1 MNNIQKILFF
11 ATIVT
16 LFSACSSNDFNEID
30 GGLLKNPNF
39 DTNVFTATIQVN
51 QVKESAVQTN
61 GLGGYLLGQ
70 YSQVPFGTKSA
81 TIVAQV
87 TLPAVNPTFG
97 TKTQANENKD
107 NKQEKEKV
115 TEAYLYI
122 PFFNPNSSNSKAT
135 YKKDGEY
142 TLDSLYGHKNASFN
156 IDVKELNYY
165 LSDIDTDLNAKVYY
179 SNNTDLTNN
188 LGASIVS
195 GTTTA
200 TSYTISNKAITRYQF
215 DNPQTS
221 EDESKKVQDILAPGL
236 RIPLSTNFFQTKII
250 NKEGSSELANAN
262 EFKKYFK
269 GISISTSN
277 FSKDLMMLLN
287 MANAKIEIVYSY
299 ETSGTN
305 STTTETRKNRYELSL
320 NGITVNLFNN
330 SGESL
335 TDSSKIYLSGAL
347 GQTAS
352 ITISDTDIA
361 NIKSQKL
368 MVTDASLLL
377 YVDNSVSYTKE
388 PERLFIYNT
397 QTGAVLVDYQ
407 YDPTSNA
414 DLSTYSYLY
423 HLGKLQKENGK
434 GAFYQL
440 RITNHILNLVNE
452 IGTNVP
458 LGIVVASNVKNTN
471 SGAYLRNTN
480 TKGKIPS
487 SAVVTPLGTVI
498 KDVKLRISYTQPK

>member
-39 DTNVFTATIQVN
+39 DTNVFTATIQVS

-97 TKTQANENKD
+97 TKTQVSENSENKSE
-107 NKQEKEKV
+107 NETV

-122 PFFNPNSSNSKAT
+122 PFFNPNSSNSNAS
-135 YKKDGEY
+135 YSQNVEY
-142 TLDSLYGHKNASFN
+142 TLDSIYGNRDASFQVN
-156 IDVKELNYY
+156 VRELNYF

-179 SNNTDLTNN
+179 SNDTNITSN

-195 GTTTA
+195 NTTST
-200 TSYTISNKAITRYQF
+200 YTISNKAITRYQF

-221 EDESKKVQDILAPGL
+221 EDESKKVQDVLAPGL

-269 GISISTSN
+269 GISISASN

-330 SGESL
+330 SGENL

-414 DLSTYSYLY
+414 DSSAYSYLY

-471 SGAYLRNTN
+471 SGAYLRDTN
-480 TKGKIPS
+480 TKGKILS

-498 KDVKLRISYTQPK
+498 KDVKLRISYSQPK

>member
-39 DTNVFTATIQVN
+39 DTNVFTATIQVS
-51 QVKESAVQTN
+51 QIKESAVQTN

-70 YSQVPFGTKSA
+70 YSQAPFGTKSA

-97 TKTQANENKD
+97 TKTQASENSENKSE
-107 NKQEKEKV
+107 NETV

-122 PFFNPNSSNSKAT
+122 PFFNPNSSNSNAS
-135 YKKDGEY
+135 YSQNGEY
-142 TLDSLYGHKNASFN
+142 TLDSIYGNRDASFQVN
-156 IDVKELNYY
+156 VRELNYF

-179 SNNTDLTNN
+179 SNDTNITSN

-195 GTTTA
+195 NTTTS
-200 TSYTISNKAITRYQF
+200 TYTISNKAITRYQF

-221 EDESKKVQDILAPGL
+221 EDESKKVQDVLAPGL

-250 NKEGSSELANAN
+250 NKEGSSELANTN

-269 GISISTSN
+269 GISVSASN
-277 FSKDLMMLLN
+277 FSKDLMILLN

-330 SGESL
+330 SGENL

-377 YVDNSVSYTKE
+377 YVDNSISYTKE

-414 DLSTYSYLY
+414 DSSTYSYLY

-458 LGIVVASNVKNTN
+458 LGIVVASNIKNTN
-471 SGAYLRNTN
+471 SGAYLRDTN
-480 TKGKIPS
+480 TKGKILS
-487 SAVVTPLGTVI
+487 SAVATPLGTVI

>member
-39 DTNVFTATIQVN
+39 DTNVFTATIQVS
-51 QVKESAVQTN
+51 QIKESAVQTN
-61 GLGGYLLGQ
+61 GLGGYLLGE
-70 YSQVPFGTKSA
+70 YSQAPFGTKSA

-97 TKTQANENKD
+97 TKTQASENSENKSE
-107 NKQEKEKV
+107 NETV

-122 PFFNPNSSNSKAT
+122 PFFNPNSSNSNAS
-135 YKKDGEY
+135 YSQNGEY
-142 TLDSLYGHKNASFN
+142 TLDSIYGNRDASFQVN
-156 IDVKELNYY
+156 VRELNYF

-179 SNNTDLTNN
+179 SNDTNITSN

-195 GTTTA
+195 NTTST
-200 TSYTISNKAITRYQF
+200 YTISNKAITRYQF
-215 DNPQTS
+215 NNPQTS
-221 EDESKKVQDILAPGL
+221 EDESKKVQDVLAPGL

-250 NKEGSSELANAN
+250 NKEGSSELANTN

-269 GISISTSN
+269 GISVSAFN

-352 ITISDTDIA
+352 ITISNTDIA

-388 PERLFIYNT
+388 PERLFIYNI

-414 DLSTYSYLY
+414 DSSTYSYLY

-458 LGIVVASNVKNTN
+458 LGIVVASNVKNN
-471 SGAYLRNTN
+471 NLEAYLRNTN

>member
-16 LFSACSSNDFNEID
+16 LFGACSSNDFNEID

-39 DTNVFTATIQVN
+39 DTNVFTATIQVS

-97 TKTQANENKD
+97 TKTQASENSENKSE
-107 NKQEKEKV
+107 NETV

-122 PFFNPNSSNSKAT
+122 PFFNPNSSNSNAS
-135 YKKDGEY
+135 YSQNVEY
-142 TLDSLYGHKNASFN
+142 TLDSIYGNRDASFQVN
-156 IDVKELNYY
+156 VRELNYF
-165 LSDIDTDLNAKVYY
+165 LSDIDTDLNAKIYY
-179 SNNTDLTNN
+179 SNDTNITSN

-195 GTTTA
+195 NTTST
-200 TSYTISNKAITRYQF
+200 YTISNKAITRYQF

-221 EDESKKVQDILAPGL
+221 EDESKKVQDVLAPGL

-269 GISISTSN
+269 GISVSTSN

-330 SGESL
+330 SGENL

-352 ITISDTDIA
+352 ITISNTDIA

-414 DLSTYSYLY
+414 DSSTYSYLY

-471 SGAYLRNTN
+471 SGAYLRDTN
-480 TKGKIPS
+480 TKGKILS

>member
-39 DTNVFTATIQVN
+39 DTNVFTATIQVS
-51 QVKESAVQTN
+51 QIKESAVQTN

-97 TKTQANENKD
+97 TKTQASENSENKSE
-107 NKQEKEKV
+107 NETV

-122 PFFNPNSSNSKAT
+122 PFFNPNSSNSNAS
-135 YKKDGEY
+135 YSQNVEY
-142 TLDSLYGHKNASFN
+142 TLDSIYGNRDASFQVN
-156 IDVKELNYY
+156 VRELNYF
-165 LSDIDTDLNAKVYY
+165 LSDIDTDLNAKIYY
-179 SNNTDLTNN
+179 SNDTNITSN
-188 LGASIVS
+188 LGASIVFN
-195 GTTTA
+195 TTST
-200 TSYTISNKAITRYQF
+200 YTISNKAITRYQF

-221 EDESKKVQDILAPGL
+221 EDESKKVQDVLAPGL

-269 GISISTSN
+269 GISISASN

-335 TDSSKIYLSGAL
+335 TDTSKIYLSGAL

-368 MVTDASLLL
+368 MVTDASLFL

-434 GAFYQL
+434 GAYYQL

-458 LGIVVASNVKNTN
+458 LGIVIASNVKNTN
-471 SGAYLRNTN
+471 SGAYLRDTN
-480 TKGKIPS
+480 TKGKILS

>member
-39 DTNVFTATIQVN
+39 DTNVFTATIQVS

-97 TKTQANENKD
+97 TKTQASENSENKSE
-107 NKQEKEKV
+107 NETV

-122 PFFNPNSSNSKAT
+122 PFFNPNSSNSNAS
-135 YKKDGEY
+135 YSQNVEY
-142 TLDSLYGHKNASFN
+142 TLDSIYGNRDASFQVN
-156 IDVKELNYY
+156 VRELNYF
-165 LSDIDTDLNAKVYY
+165 LSDIDTDLNAKIYY
-179 SNNTDLTNN
+179 SNDTNITSN

-195 GTTTA
+195 NTTST
-200 TSYTISNKAITRYQF
+200 YTISNKAITRYQF

-221 EDESKKVQDILAPGL
+221 EDESKKVQDVLAPGL

-250 NKEGSSELANAN
+250 NKEGSSELANVN

-269 GISISTSN
+269 GISVSTSN

-299 ETSGTN
+299 ENSGTN

-330 SGESL
+330 SGENL

-377 YVDNSVSYTKE
+377 YVDNSISYTKE

-414 DLSTYSYLY
+414 DSSTYSYLY

-471 SGAYLRNTN
+471 SVAYLRDTN
-480 TKGKIPS
+480 TKGKILS
-487 SAVVTPLGTVI
+487 STVVTPLGTVI
-498 KDVKLRISYTQPK
+498 KDVKLRINYTKAK

>member
-39 DTNVFTATIQVN
+39 DTNVFTATIQVS
-51 QVKESAVQTN
+51 QIKESAVQTN
-61 GLGGYLLGQ
+61 GLGGYLLGE
-70 YSQVPFGTKSA
+70 YSQAPFGTKSA

-97 TKTQANENKD
+97 TKTQASENSENKSE
-107 NKQEKEKV
+107 NETV
-115 TEAYLYI
+115 REAYLYI
-122 PFFNPNSSNSKAT
+122 PFFNPNSSNSNAS
-135 YKKDGEY
+135 YSQNGEY
-142 TLDSLYGHKNASFN
+142 TLDSIYGNRDASFQVN
-156 IDVKELNYY
+156 VRELNYF

-179 SNNTDLTNN
+179 SNDTNITSN

-195 GTTTA
+195 NTTST
-200 TSYTISNKAITRYQF
+200 YTISNKAITRYQF
-215 DNPQTS
+215 NNPQTS
-221 EDESKKVQDILAPGL
+221 EDESKKVQDVLAPGL

-269 GISISTSN
+269 GISVSASN
-277 FSKDLMMLLN
+277 FSKDLMILLN

-352 ITISDTDIA
+352 ITISNTDIA

-414 DLSTYSYLY
+414 DSSTYSYLY

-458 LGIVVASNVKNTN
+458 LGIVVASNIKNTN
-471 SGAYLRNTN
+471 SGAYLRDTN
-480 TKGKIPS
+480 TKGKILS

>member
-39 DTNVFTATIQVN
+39 DTNVFTATIQVS
-51 QVKESAVQTN
+51 QIKESAVQTN
-61 GLGGYLLGQ
+61 GLGGYLLGE
-70 YSQVPFGTKSA
+70 YSQAPFGTKSA

-97 TKTQANENKD
+97 TKTQASENSENKSE
-107 NKQEKEKV
+107 NETV

-122 PFFNPNSSNSKAT
+122 PFFNPNSSNSNAS
-135 YKKDGEY
+135 YSQNGEY
-142 TLDSLYGHKNASFN
+142 TLDSIYGNRDASFQVN
-156 IDVKELNYY
+156 VRELNYF

-179 SNNTDLTNN
+179 SNDTNITSN

-195 GTTTA
+195 NTTST
-200 TSYTISNKAITRYQF
+200 YTISNKAITRYQF

-221 EDESKKVQDILAPGL
+221 EDESKKVQDVLAPGL

-250 NKEGSSELANAN
+250 NKEGSSELANVN

-269 GISISTSN
+269 GISVSTSN

-352 ITISDTDIA
+352 ITIANTDIA

-414 DLSTYSYLY
+414 DSSTYSYLY

-471 SGAYLRNTN
+471 SVAYLRDTN
-480 TKGKIPS
+480 TKGKILS

-498 KDVKLRISYTQPK
+498 KDVKLRINYTKAK

>member
-16 LFSACSSNDFNEID
+16 LFGACSSNDFNEID

-39 DTNVFTATIQVN
+39 DTNVFTATIQVS
-51 QVKESAVQTN
+51 QIKESAVQTN

-97 TKTQANENKD
+97 TKTQASENSENKSE
-107 NKQEKEKV
+107 NETV

-122 PFFNPNSSNSKAT
+122 PFFNPNSSNSNAS
-135 YKKDGEY
+135 YSQNGEY
-142 TLDSLYGHKNASFN
+142 TLDSIYGNRDASFQVN
-156 IDVKELNYY
+156 VRELNYF

-179 SNNTDLTNN
+179 SNDTNITSN

-195 GTTTA
+195 NTTST
-200 TSYTISNKAITRYQF
+200 YTISNKAITRYQF

-221 EDESKKVQDILAPGL
+221 EDESKKVQDVLAPGL

-269 GISISTSN
+269 GISISASN

-347 GQTAS
+347 GQTVS

-377 YVDNSVSYTKE
+377 YVDNSISYTKE

-397 QTGAVLVDYQ
+397 QTGAALVDYQ

-414 DLSTYSYLY
+414 DSSTYSYLY

-434 GAFYQL
+434 GAYYQL

-458 LGIVVASNVKNTN
+458 LGIVIASNVKNTN
-471 SGAYLRNTN
+471 SGAYLRDTN
-480 TKGKIPS
+480 TKGKIHS
-487 SAVVTPLGTVI
+487 T
-498 KDVKLRISYTQPK
+498 